1 MGLNLQKA
9 NKIIYFS
16 LTDRSELFEQS
27 KKRIHRIGQE
37 KRCFYYLMLCP
48 GTVEEDILHTLE
60 LRRDYTDELFKSIKK
75 TSIAKRILISW
86 LIVAIIFSLVG
97 FLIGSIT
104 SHGSDKATEPEAETE
119 TEILIYGQY
128 DGRIFNGEMS
138 MDWGGDLNFVPLD
151 VPMDED
157 LQEFIFYLS
166 AGYNID
172 FTLVMAM
179 IQQESGFQA
188 DVISGSND
196 YGLMQIN
203 KINHPY
209 ITETLGI
216 TDFLEPYNNVRSG
229 MFILRKLFEKYETPE
244 KALMAYNMGETGAS
258 RLWEQGIFETNYS
271 KKVLQYQQQFI
282 EELERSSNND

>member
-1 MGLNLQKA
+1 MN
-9 NKIIYFS
+9 YS
-16 LTDRSELFEQS
+16 
-27 KKRIHRIGQE
+27 
-37 KRCFYYLMLCP
+37 
-48 GTVEEDILHTLE
+48 
-60 LRRDYTDELFKSIKK
+60 KSIKK

-97 FLIGSIT
+97 ILIGSLI

-151 VPMDED
+151 VPMNED

-179 IQQESGFQA
+179 IQQESGFKA

>member
-1 MGLNLQKA
+1 MN
-9 NKIIYFS
+9 YS
-16 LTDRSELFEQS
+16 
-27 KKRIHRIGQE
+27 
-37 KRCFYYLMLCP
+37 
-48 GTVEEDILHTLE
+48 
-60 LRRDYTDELFKSIKK
+60 KSIKK

-97 FLIGSIT
+97 ILIGSLI
-104 SHGSDKATEPEAETE
+104 SHGSDKATEPEAEAETE

-244 KALMAYNMGETGAS
+244 KTLMAYNMGETGAS

>member
-1 MGLNLQKA
+1 MN
-9 NKIIYFS
+9 YS
-16 LTDRSELFEQS
+16 
-27 KKRIHRIGQE
+27 
-37 KRCFYYLMLCP
+37 
-48 GTVEEDILHTLE
+48 
-60 LRRDYTDELFKSIKK
+60 KSIKK

-97 FLIGSIT
+97 ILIGSLI

-151 VPMDED
+151 VPMDEG

>member
-1 MGLNLQKA
+1 MN
-9 NKIIYFS
+9 YS
-16 LTDRSELFEQS
+16 
-27 KKRIHRIGQE
+27 
-37 KRCFYYLMLCP
+37 
-48 GTVEEDILHTLE
+48 
-60 LRRDYTDELFKSIKK
+60 KSIKK

-97 FLIGSIT
+97 ILIGSLI
-104 SHGSDKATEPEAETE
+104 SHGSDKATEPEAEAETE

-282 EELERSSNND
+282 EELETSSNND

>member
-1 MGLNLQKA
+1 MNYSR
-9 NKIIYFS
+9 N
-16 LTDRSELFEQS
+16 
-27 KKRIHRIGQE
+27 
-37 KRCFYYLMLCP
+37 
-48 GTVEEDILHTLE
+48 
-60 LRRDYTDELFKSIKK
+60 IKK

-97 FLIGSIT
+97 FLIGSLT

-128 DGRIFNGEMS
+128 DGRIFNDEMS

-282 EELERSSNND
+282 QELERSSDND